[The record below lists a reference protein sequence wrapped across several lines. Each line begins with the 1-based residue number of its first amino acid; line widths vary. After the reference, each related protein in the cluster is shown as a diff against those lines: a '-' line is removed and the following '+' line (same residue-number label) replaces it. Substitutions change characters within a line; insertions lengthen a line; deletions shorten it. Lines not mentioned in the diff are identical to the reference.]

1 MLSYWSSWFN
11 ESQTKNPVGVEQLL
25 SFIICT
31 VDKAEYFPGNTAN
44 RKTRWLYIMKNII
57 DVNKIRSIL
66 MQKKISK
73 HEKTDTYFSMSIQ
86 VQIHGQNILKILIP
100 AFKYVLYIYFSISF
114 VPHTIELTPE
124 YFVMSDLFF
133 FNISACISQQ

>member
-1 MLSYWSSWFN
+1 MFSYWSSRFN
-11 ESQTKNPVGVEQLL
+11 ENKTKNPVGVEQLL

-31 VDKAEYFPGNTAN
+31 VDKATYDAEYFPGNTAN
-44 RKTRWLYIMKNII
+44 GKTRCLYIMKNII
-57 DVNKIRSIL
+57 DVNKITSIL
-66 MQKKISK
+66 VQKKISK

-133 FNISACISQQ
+133 F